1 MLSVIE
7 LMPKLYNLRSRTLS
21 RSRRREPSPPVDYPS
36 DDTADTEPDVRMAE
50 VGHYRVVSTE
60 YLQYLPSIYCLQYL
74 LSAAGPGHDGP
85 AAAEGLSAELQQED
99 QRDAELPGLRPL
111 LTR

>member
-7 LMPKLYNLRSRTLS
+7 LMHKLSRSRTLS

-50 VGHYRVVSTE
+50 VGSRYLPTDIYLVSTE
-60 YLQYLPSIYCLQYL
+60 YLLNIYRVSTEYLPSIY
-74 LSAAGPGHDGP
+74 
-85 AAAEGLSAELQQED
+85 
-99 QRDAELPGLRPL
+99 
-111 LTR
+111 

>member
-50 VGHYRVVSTE
+50 VGHCIAISTAYPLNIYNIYRVST
-60 YLQYLPSIYCLQYL
+60 IY
-74 LSAAGPGHDGP
+74 
-85 AAAEGLSAELQQED
+85 
-99 QRDAELPGLRPL
+99 
-111 LTR
+111 

>member
-7 LMPKLYNLRSRTLS
+7 LMHKLSRSRTLS

-50 VGHYRVVSTE
+50 VG
-60 YLQYLPSIYCLQYL
+60 
-74 LSAAGPGHDGP
+74 
-85 AAAEGLSAELQQED
+85 
-99 QRDAELPGLRPL
+99 
-111 LTR
+111 TR

>member
-7 LMPKLYNLRSRTLS
+7 LMHKLSRSRTLS

-50 VGHYRVVSTE
+50 VYLVISTE
-60 YLQYLPSIYCLQYL
+60 YLQSIY
-74 LSAAGPGHDGP
+74 
-85 AAAEGLSAELQQED
+85 
-99 QRDAELPGLRPL
+99 
-111 LTR
+111 